1 MKSIAILIL
10 ASLPIPQVS
19 RPAAPPQPHFAQP
32 QKVAKAPRK
41 GGKWYLTRTGHAAY
55 CFGPV
60 MTLTTMSGEI
70 QKVATFCK
78 GENVVVPLKD

>member
-1 MKSIAILIL
+1 MKAIAILIL

-19 RPAAPPQPHFAQP
+19 RPASQPEPHFAQP

-41 GGKWYLTRTGHAAY
+41 SGKWYLTRTGHAAY

-60 MTLTTMSGEI
+60 MTLTTVNGEI

>member
-19 RPAAPPQPHFAQP
+19 RPAAQPHFAQP

-41 GGKWYLTRTGHAAY
+41 AGKWYLTRTGHAAY

-60 MTLTTMSGEI
+60 MTLTTVSGEI